1 MSHSTK
7 KILII
12 ASVAHAINAALAS
25 AIGEP
30 VADWNHTPDEIRN
43 STVAGV
49 QYHLDNPDV
58 TPEQS
63 HEAWRTY
70 RAAEGWVYGELKDVA
85 AKTHPNM
92 VPFAELSLEQRAKD
106 HLFRAV
112 VHSLKGLPLEVIE
125 ARAPDLL
132 PVPTGPS
139 LVAVPR
145 GFIPIQ
151 YIGPREVYKD
161 GAYGTGLTFTRGQ
174 TLPVPAAVA
183 GKMLLHPD
191 VYVVGTLEAPAT
203 DAQQAVADA
212 EGAVKAA
219 KDAQDVKDD
228 QENQVQDQRDSIERM
243 TSKASVAEFV
253 KNQYRQD
260 LDPKTMKLA
269 EMKAK
274 AIQLID
280 QFGVA

>member
-1 MSHSTK
+1 VSHSTK

-12 ASVAHAINAALAS
+12 ASVAHAINAAMQAALGQVS
-25 AIGEP
+25 E
-30 VADWNHTPDEIRN
+30 DWNHAPEEIRQ
-43 STVAGV
+43 SAVAGV
-49 QYHLDNPDV
+49 NYHLENPDV

-63 HEAWRTY
+63 HESWLNH
-70 RAAEGWVYGELKDVA
+70 RAANGWVYGEVKDVT
-85 AKTHPNM
+85 AKTHPCM
-92 VPFAELSLEQRAKD
+92 VPFAELPIGEKAKD

-112 VHSLKGLPLEVIE
+112 VHSLKNLPLEVLE
-125 ARAPDLL
+125 ARSPDLL
-132 PVPTGPS
+132 PAPAAPS